1 MKLIHERVG
10 KLHYLS
16 FDEFVG
22 DFAKIHRNS
31 KLYNPVDDDANLPEK
46 VKAEMQ
52 KERKI
57 ATVLIFVSFS
67 SLATCGKRLFC
78 GKFCFLLLFLKKIY
92 IYLQVERCVFEARRK
107 RGTQELEKVFFFKKK
122 LLF

>member
-46 VKAEMQ
+46 VKAEKQ

-57 ATVLIFVSFS
+57 ATFLIFVSFS
-67 SLATCGKRLFC
+67 SLATCGKRLLW
-78 GKFCFLLLFLKKIY
+78 KILFLAPFLNIYIY

-107 RGTQELEKVFFFKKK
+107 RGTQELEKVFF
-122 LLF
+122 